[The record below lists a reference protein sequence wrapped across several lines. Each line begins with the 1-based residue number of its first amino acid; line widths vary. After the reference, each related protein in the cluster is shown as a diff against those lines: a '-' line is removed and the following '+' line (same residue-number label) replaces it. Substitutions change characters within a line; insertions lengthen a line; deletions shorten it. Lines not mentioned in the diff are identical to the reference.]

1 MEQLI
6 YNVDCKIILPD
17 QHLGTI
23 YKSFVST
30 QLDYGD
36 IIYNRVLIIY
46 FTKN

>member
-1 MEQLI
+1 MEQLV
-6 YNVDCKIILPD
+6 YNVDSKIILPD
-17 QHLGTI
+17 QHLVTL